1 MMIMSSINLTL
12 QELAPI
18 IDWETGGK
26 SYYENHY
33 KSAPIWPQGA
43 SGVTIG
49 CGYDLGYNSK
59 SVIQKDWGSHIKSK
73 DLSRLLDTAGKT
85 GESARAAVKSVRDI
99 IVKWDDSIQVFQ
111 DVTVPKFIKYTLSTF
126 PGTENLCKSAQIAV
140 LSLVFN
146 RGTSL
151 KNTDRRKE
159 MIALVPLIAKKDYK
173 GMAKQ
178 FRSMKRLWDKG
189 CGLIGRRE
197 DEAKLIEN
205 C

>member
-33 KSAPIWPQGA
+33 KSAPIWPEGA

-59 SVIQKDWGSHIKSK
+59 SVIQKDWESHISSK
-73 DLSRLLDTAGKT
+73 NLSRLLDTAGKT

-111 DVTVPKFIKYTLSTF
+111 DVT
-126 PGTENLCKSAQIAV
+126 ENLCKSAQIAI

-197 DEAKLIEN
+197 DEAKLIEK